1 MLFKASCTRLTVTTW
16 IEKCCCRWT
25 KWGLERDEIATRA
38 ADLWNPTARS
48 MEALNL

>member
-1 MLFKASCTRLTVTTW
+1 MLLPVDHM
-16 IEKCCCRWT
+16 
-25 KWGLERDEIATRA
+25 GLERDETATRA